1 MHPYQSLA
9 RPLFIYINAEVAQNN
24 PAMVYFVDF
33 YMKNAPGVVND
44 VGYVPFSTR
53 SYNLLYQNFYQVKV
67 NSIWGQV

>member
-1 MHPYQSLA
+1 
-9 RPLFIYINAEVAQNN
+9 
-24 PAMVYFVDF
+24 MVDFVDF

-67 NSIWGQV
+67 NSIWGKSDRVACSHVRPDN